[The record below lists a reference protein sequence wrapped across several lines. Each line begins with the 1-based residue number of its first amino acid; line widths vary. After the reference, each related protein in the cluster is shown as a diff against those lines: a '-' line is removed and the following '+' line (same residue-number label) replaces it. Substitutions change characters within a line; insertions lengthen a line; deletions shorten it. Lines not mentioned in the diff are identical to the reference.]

1 MNLPRRIQ
9 WAVLGACLAWPVP
22 GAATEASVAAG
33 VAAYNQGEHRRAY
46 EILKP
51 LAIKGDATAQ
61 NTLGLLYANGK
72 GVTRNDAIAVYWFR
86 QAADQDH
93 EKAQRNLA
101 YMVANGRAK
110 ATADDNLPECR

>member
-1 MNLPRRIQ
+1 
-9 WAVLGACLAWPVP
+9 LAWPAL
-22 GAATEASVAAG
+22 GAAVEASAATG
-33 VAAYNQGEHRRAY
+33 VAAYDKGEYQRAY

-51 LAIKGDATAQ
+51 LALKGDATAQ

-72 GVTRNDAIAVYWFR
+72 GVTRNDATAVYWFR
-86 QAADQDH
+86 QAAGQDH

-110 ATADDNLPECR
+110 AVADDNLPECR